1 MPRPSMAAQRKEEIL
16 DAFEQ
21 CILQD
26 SLETTSL
33 EKLAEQAKMKRS
45 ILRHYIGNRD
55 DIIIALSER
64 FKTYYQEQWQLTLA
78 MLPEENRLSTL
89 LDILFADR
97 DQAYINKSIVGE
109 AIFTQAKRLDTVRTH
124 QLSSM
129 KESIDVITQELKRA
143 FPKVQTERVSL
154 VARGILSAY
163 MNGESFLLLGL
174 YKEIAELKQLCEL
187 LINTLSDGH
196 GKPYE

>member
-78 MLPEENRLSTL
+78 MLPEVNRLSTL
-89 LDILFADR
+89 LDILFAER

-109 AIFTQAKRLDTVRTH
+109 AIFAQAKRLDTVRTH

-143 FPKVQTERVSL
+143 FPKVQTERISL

-187 LINTLSDGH
+187 LINTLSDGL